1 MNKIKSLFSSFALLL
16 CTAMTLNAQ
25 TPFKNVIFDFG
36 TTTSPVIT
44 DGVRVSET
52 TSFSVASGYGWISP
66 SGLNSRDRGTAVG
79 DDGKRDFMLSGSANT
94 FKVLM
99 QPGVYSVTIIQGDH
113 SYGHDNMSVF
123 ANDIRKADKVSVV
136 TGQYLT
142 TTFEVSAPAS
152 EILFRFI
159 DEGGSDA
166 NWVLNTMN
174 IAWLRDLDVTESKST
189 LKAVIDSVSVILGN
203 TVVGNMA
210 GQYPQNAFD
219 GLTAAQNAANVVYTN
234 SSDPNE
240 VNTAIAT
247 LIDAR
252 GVFFMFPTLKTVIDS
267 VSNVIVK
274 AVVGN
279 EYGQCSQQSYDDLVA
294 ARNAANAQYNSIFS
308 SIDINNAISTLT
320 EARTIFFSLVIKFV
334 PDPSKQYYIIHSS
347 NLFLTAGSDYKVYI
361 NTAGGSNNQLFRF
374 IPVEGATDVYNI
386 QVGSNLS
393 YVTKSGSYNTVFAVD
408 PSANTAKFNIVI
420 LDAVNNIMNFRCLDN
435 SRNLGTDAVT
445 AGSLVYSDKS
455 GSDIKHKWTVLEAE
469 SDQLFPKGLEDAII
483 EANILKN
490 AAVIG
495 DEPGKYPQT
504 AYDAFVNAIAVAQ
517 SVLVNATSQP
527 ELDNALQT
535 LKVAIADFKAAFIV
549 VRFTPEPGAKYRLFC
564 ADETLKDQ
572 YVQWTSDNTIN
583 WATLTDTE
591 KQYFIFEK
599 INIKPAEVDTFFI
612 KMRFAT
618 EAEDRYLYGR
628 SGGYTALRANIF
640 TTATTQNGNNVN
652 AVKWTISHKETV
664 NLSGEAINYFA
675 IQNVQHA
682 ASGKFVFYAADGT
695 MQASNGSFGN
705 GVGEPRYKIAM
716 LKVDAR
722 LTLKKVIDTATE
734 KLNAAVVGTEMGQY
748 SQIAKDSLQK
758 AIQIANT
765 VYNNSSAD
773 ELTID
778 NAQKALVVSLN
789 WFISQQVSFSTA
801 YVGRK
806 LYVVH
811 SGGNL
816 LSQIKGDSVSL
827 AQLKNVG
834 VLDAWQEHEF
844 VAVPGEVDVVSL
856 KSGSGKFLAYVG
868 GWNTY
873 WSDSIA
879 ADTKLKITD
888 AGEGYL
894 NIKFVNKSYLGTD
907 NIIDGTGV
915 YSDKGATSI
924 NSKWAVQTP
933 GTAIK
938 IKLRSALAT
947 ADNIIANTTVGTA
960 NFNFPQSTRTSLEN
974 AKVQSKSVFDSES
987 ATQQEVDMATTTLN
1001 TMLGNYYKSQ
1011 IVPQFT
1017 PEGTLKYLITNKQNK
1032 GYVSHNETK
1041 AFADANVPV
1050 FGWEFVKVRDSVFV
1064 IKAGDKAI
1072 ALSLNMVNYSG
1083 GVDQQW
1089 YVHYDGTMLY
1099 NNSIYASD
1107 TVYHFSFG
1115 KTGTTDAMQLSS
1127 AGVLQIASSHSHTDQ
1142 SQWFK
1147 ITKVGAPIV
1156 DVLNSLIAAVES
1168 TIANTVV
1175 GTAYGQ
1181 YPQSARDLLNTA
1193 LNDAKVAVLNT
1204 NLTQIEINKEW
1215 EKLNN
1220 ALNYYNN
1227 QKVVF
1232 KPVSGMAYFLGNYAN
1247 NLYMSVDTANVRDVK
1262 GYQKDSIRFDE
1273 QLWFFEPVE
1282 GKAGYYYIINHNQS
1296 LNATGVDVI
1305 LSDYDK
1311 SSAKQ
1316 WEIIYTKTINSVEY
1330 FNIRGEGSTYP
1341 YLYAGTNWA
1350 IDRYNSNN
1358 NYQIKI
1364 EAAGNLRTLIYQLHE
1379 FSAKVSIGSGIGQ
1392 YSQEAFD
1399 TFKNAISTAVGVVM
1413 SVNAT
1418 SAERETAYVDLKTAE
1433 TTFRNSVIG
1442 YGLDL
1447 TDFNKSI
1454 EHAENF
1460 IESTKVIGAEKGMC
1474 PQSVIDE
1481 LIAAISTARDGSGGF
1496 DQTILDA
1503 KVSVLNVAITKF
1515 VTDLK
1520 ASTGLPALILESES
1534 LYENAVE
1541 GEGAGLY
1548 EAGSKE
1554 LFKTSLDAAKIAL
1567 DKVPVIQ
1574 SDLIIAYQTLVVAYD
1589 LFNSKRTPDV
1599 DTRDLEDMIAMV
1611 QEYLEPYSQE
1621 EKTEIRAL
1629 LAEAIV
1635 LLEKANKTQD
1645 EVNEMTERLYNAITG
1660 IRYPLNKF
1668 IQIFSSQNTIF
1679 VNGITD
1685 KCNIVVYNANGQ
1697 KVIEE
1702 QVGTNSQFLVGNK
1715 GLYIVK
1721 VTGKMLNK
1729 RVVVL
1734 LR

>member
-1 MNKIKSLFSSFALLL
+1 MKKILHFFILFFSLFCSSLLGQIPVNGKLYKIRNAVATEITGMNLYIGKESPNNAGLISTGIGDVFMLAGVTDSTCNLLQISSGKYLTKQGGWDGVYASDFLTTNAQFKINVLNGDTCTITCLNNSALIGTDATVEGTSIYLNKAIGNNAKWIFEEVIPTETSLNEVKGYLQNEIDATQILKGNFGIEETALLIELETAISNISNWNTLALLVQNTHKAIKDYKASMIMPYVMGNTYKIKNVLATKAVGKDLFIGKQAPSNPGIVSSGIGDLFVLVAVSGNVFNIKQVA
-16 CTAMTLNAQ
+16 TGKYITRAGNGYDGTYADNPAVINAQ
-25 TPFKNVIFDFG
+25 FYATVIDG
-36 TTTSPVIT
+36 DTCYIQCAANSGYLGLDSTADGSPVYFNK
-44 DGVRVSET
+44 GVNNN
-52 TSFSVASGYGWISP
+52 AKWIF
-66 SGLNSRDRGTAVG
+66 VG
-79 DDGKRDFMLSGSANT
+79 VDVET
-94 FKVLM
+94 FKTALM
-99 QPGVYSVTIIQGDH
+99 DAITVAENFNNSTIGGIGTLQ
-113 SYGHDNMSVF
+113 Y
-123 ANDIRKADKVSVV
+123 
-136 TGQYLT
+136 TG
-142 TTFEVSAPAS
+142 
-152 EILFRFI
+152 
-159 DEGGSDA
+159 
-166 NWVLNTMN
+166 
-174 IAWLRDLDVTESKST
+174 K
-189 LKAVIDSVSVILGN
+189 
-203 TVVGNMA
+203 
-210 GQYPQNAFD
+210 
-219 GLTAAQNAANVVYTN
+219 
-234 SSDPNE
+234 NE
-240 VNTAIAT
+240 FQSAIAT
-247 LIDAR
+247 ARAVYDNPNATQSELIE
-252 GVFFMFPTLKTVIDS
+252 
-267 VSNVIVK
+267 
-274 AVVGN
+274 AVTA
-279 EYGQCSQQSYDDLVA
+279 L
-294 ARNAANAQYNSIFS
+294 
-308 SIDINNAISTLT
+308 NNALTAYKATMITAIPEIIST
-320 EARTIFFSLVIKFV
+320 
-334 PDPSKQYYIIHSS
+334 
-347 NLFLTAGSDYKVYI
+347 
-361 NTAGGSNNQLFRF
+361 
-374 IPVEGATDVYNI
+374 PVEGAFYNIMHSSYNVLSETSTNATIMSYGNGSAISQTFSFEPVFGQTNVYN
-386 QVGSNLS
+386 L
-393 YVTKSGSYNTVFAVD
+393 KSGSGKYLACNGYNTFWATT
-408 PSANTAKFNIVI
+408 PSATSQVSLSLTTDNLNVNIKF
-420 LDAVNNIMNFRCLDN
+420 LSNNY
-435 SRNLGTDAVT
+435 LGTDDNIDGAT
-445 AGSLVYSDKS
+445 CYADKS
-455 GSDIKHKWTVLEAE
+455 GTDIKHKWNLIAIK
-469 SDQLFPKGLEDAII
+469 SDVILQAAINSTLTI
-483 EANILKN
+483 FNSAI
-490 AAVIG
+490 VGTSIG
-495 DEPGKYPQT
+495 QYPQ
-504 AYDAFVNAIAVAQ
+504 
-517 SVLVNATSQP
+517 S
-527 ELDNALQT
+527 
-535 LKVAIADFKAAFIV
+535 
-549 VRFTPEPGAKYRLFC
+549 
-564 ADETLKDQ
+564 
-572 YVQWTSDNTIN
+572 
-583 WATLTDTE
+583 
-591 KQYFIFEK
+591 
-599 INIKPAEVDTFFI
+599 
-612 KMRFAT
+612 
-618 EAEDRYLYGR
+618 
-628 SGGYTALRANIF
+628 
-640 TTATTQNGNNVN
+640 
-652 AVKWTISHKETV
+652 
-664 NLSGEAINYFA
+664 
-675 IQNVQHA
+675 
-682 ASGKFVFYAADGT
+682 
-695 MQASNGSFGN
+695 
-705 GVGEPRYKIAM
+705 
-716 LKVDAR
+716 
-722 LTLKKVIDTATE
+722 
-734 KLNAAVVGTEMGQY
+734 
-748 SQIAKDSLQK
+748 AKDSLQEVITEAQNIIVSGTSTEAEVK
-758 AIQIANT
+758 VMIIKL
-765 VYNNSSAD
+765 NS
-773 ELTID
+773 TT
-778 NAQKALVVSLN
+778 K
-789 WFISQQVSFSTA
+789 WFLSQQLTFSSL
-801 YVGRK
+801 YVGQK
-806 LYVVH
+806 FMVIH
-811 SGGNL
+811 SSGNL
-816 LSQIKGDSVSL
+816 LSQTKGDSVSI
-827 AQLKNVG
+827 AQIKMPYSSE
-834 VLDAWQEHEF
+834 AWQEFEF
-844 VAVPGEVDVVSL
+844 ELFPNEVDVVSL
-856 KSGSGKFLAYVG
+856 KSGSGKYLAYVG
-868 GWNTY
+868 GWDTY
-873 WSDSIA
+873 WSDSIGN
-879 ADTKLKITD
+879 DTKLRLSD
-888 AGEGYL
+888 AGDGYL
-894 NIKFVNKSYLGTD
+894 NIRFIDKSFLGTD
-907 NIIDGTGV
+907 GVIHGSGV